1 MAGTLKVGGN
11 IIATHTGV
19 EGAGEVSLTNVSLGG
34 GAFMFRNKI
43 INGDMRIS
51 QRGDVTLTTD
61 DQSTYTG
68 VDRFKING
76 NPPSARGTIKRTADA
91 PEGLAY
97 CLELDVT
104 QNGTPTSTYFGNITQ
119 IIEGQNL
126 SDLNW
131 GTANA
136 KSVTLS
142 FWVKTNISGGTNGFT
157 ISLSTDTAN
166 DRSIHKTYTVSQA
179 DTWEKKTI
187 TFPGDTSAA
196 IPNTNTIGLQV
207 SWCHSAFSDRQT
219 STADVWK
226 AGNRGYALQNAAPNF
241 WSSTDNYFKITG
253 VQLEIGTAATPF
265 EHRPIGVEKSLCYR
279 YYYRMTANPV
289 NVSGTTNAS
298 YIGFAVGRAY
308 STSAGTAIIFLP
320 EPLRTSPP
328 VFNYSPITGNNW
340 DYVISDM
347 SLVNRQLVDT
357 RTIAIYASISVAQ
370 SQSSWLLSTG
380 NIGSGSSSTDSVF
393 MDFSAEL

>member
-1 MAGTLKVGGN
+1 MTKARN
-11 IIATHTGV
+11 IAEFADDLNV
-19 EGAGEVSLTNVSLGG
+19 SNGEVIISDLKPSSS
-34 GAFMFRNKI
+34 FMFRNKI
-43 INGDMRIS
+43 TNGDMRIN

-131 GTANA
+131 GTTNA

-142 FWVKTNISGGTNGFT
+142 FWVKTNISGGANGFT

-166 DRSIHKTYTVSQA
+166 DRSIHKTYKVNQA
-179 DTWEKKTI
+179 NTWEKKSI
-187 TFPGDTSAA
+187 TFPGDTSNA

-219 STADVWK
+219 STADTWK

-253 VQLEIGTAATPF
+253 VQLEIGTVATPF
-265 EHRPIGVEKSLCYR
+265 EHRPLGMELSLCER
-279 YYYRMTANPV
+279 YYQVKNLFGTNTIHYAHGYYGGSANYNYYTLNTTMRSAPSV
-289 NVSGTTNAS
+289 TISQPTQVQIYHNNGSWTNVTITVQKT
-298 YIGFAVGRAY
+298 YTDLIGLYFGDN
-308 STSAGTAIIFLP
+308 GN
-320 EPLRTSPP
+320 
-328 VFNYSPITGNNW
+328 NYSGLIRLTG
-340 DYVISDM
+340 DAA
-347 SLVNRQLVDT
+347 DT
-357 RTIAIYASISVAQ
+357 KPTALC
-370 SQSSWLLSTG
+370 SS
-380 NIGSGSSSTDSVF
+380 
-393 MDFSAEL
+393 EL

>member
-1 MAGTLKVGGN
+1 MSEIKLSGTTVIN
-11 IIATHTGV
+11 NT
-19 EGAGEVSLTNVSLGG
+19 G
-34 GAFMFRNKI
+34 GAVTVDANQLQIGSTTVIDNNKKLSNVDIVPNSSFMFRNKV
-43 INGDMRIS
+43 INGDMRIN

-131 GTANA
+131 GTTNA

-142 FWVKTNISGGTNGFT
+142 FWVKTNISGGANGFT

-166 DRSIHKTYTVSQA
+166 DRSIHKTYKVNQA
-179 DTWEKKTI
+179 NTWEKKSI
-187 TFPGDTSAA
+187 TFPGDTSNA

-219 STADVWK
+219 STADTWK

-253 VQLEIGTAATPF
+253 VQLEIGTVATPF
-265 EHRPIGVEKSLCYR
+265 EHRPIGMELSLCQR
-279 YYYRMTANPV
+279 YFCKTGQNIFIGRGNSNSAVFGVTLPV
-289 NVSGTTNAS
+289 SMRSTPTITITN
-298 YIGFAVGRAY
+298 
-308 STSAGTAIIFLP
+308 
-320 EPLRTSPP
+320 
-328 VFNYSPITGNNW
+328 
-340 DYVISDM
+340 
-347 SLVNRQLVDT
+347 
-357 RTIAIYASISVAQ
+357 
-370 SQSSWLLSTG
+370 G
-380 NIGSGSSSTDSVF
+380 NIVVYDHDSHESSSTDTVTVNSSTTTDGFGFRCHVSGVTAPNNRVHAIESEST
-393 MDFSAEL
+393 MTFSSEL